1 MSELHEKLWPPQ
13 LFLYVQ
19 DIDVHVIMIVQTGHQ
34 VGFARID
41 QHRLR
46 LHRVYFALKVDKQ
59 VAHKF
64 VRRLS
69 AEVVA
74 VRDEV
79 RQGRAAISLQ
89 REAIEL
95 IL

>member
-1 MSELHEKLWPPQ
+1 
-13 LFLYVQ
+13 
-19 DIDVHVIMIVQTGHQ
+19 MIVQTGHQ

-64 VRRLS
+64 VEEDSRSSYKGIQPCRNEAMLCYTLS
-69 AEVVA
+69 CQSIPFLPS
-74 VRDEV
+74 DDH
-79 RQGRAAISLQ
+79 
-89 REAIEL
+89 
-95 IL
+95 

>member
-1 MSELHEKLWPPQ
+1 MAVFAIILW
-13 LFLYVQ
+13 
-19 DIDVHVIMIVQTGHQ
+19 
-34 VGFARID
+34 
-41 QHRLR
+41 
-46 LHRVYFALKVDKQ
+46 Q

-69 AEVVA
+69 TEVVA

-89 REAIEL
+89 REVIEL
-95 IL
+95 ILGEVKVSEIRM